1 MRPTARL
8 FRTCILVASFCGGFA
23 TFVAAQGSY
32 RAQLRGVVSD
42 ATGAVVHNATVTIT
56 DAGTN
61 IANVAHTDDKGEY
74 FFTGLRP
81 STYSVKVE
89 LKGFRTTERTGVVLA
104 VDQEASLN
112 FTLTPAGVSES
123 VIVTTTAPL
132 MDTDNATL
140 GTDITHEYINEI
152 PLLGR
157 DYFGLT
163 FLAAGVTEVAGSGTS
178 DNYPS
183 GTNFT
188 SNGQR
193 NATAE
198 IRMDGALISAPE
210 QGEGG
215 NTNVYYEPLVDSVQ
229 EFKVQNNSFSAE
241 FGNNGGTV
249 VNMVLKGGTNAFHG
263 TGWYFLQRPQMDA
276 RDFFN
281 PKYVVGDPT
290 PNAKPDT
297 KRDQGGFSLGG
308 PIRKNRTFFFVDFEK
323 VRNLSASSGVATV
336 PTAAERTGD
345 FSGLTNIIYDPKQ
358 PLIPCTPP
366 TNPPTMC
373 RPPVANGG
381 IIPVGER
388 DPIGMAVLNLFPQPT
403 NPNEFYNY
411 NYTTLANGPDYQ
423 FDIKLDHQIN
433 DKNRVSGRYS
443 RGWSNYTTPLTLGDG
458 FDNDGIASGVTLAQ
472 NGSFEY
478 AWTVNPRIIWTSHAA
493 IDRVH
498 ELSLPGIPT
507 ISSFNAS
514 LPAGTQGLPAVFE
527 QANGIDEMPTFNMQG
542 NLPWN
547 NLYDQCC
554 IYTKFGHTLVSYSS
568 QLVIS
573 RGSHLIKI
581 GGEQRIFYNNFWQPN
596 NPTGN
601 LTFTDEVTSPTPN
614 NDYDASGNT
623 SGNPLASLAF
633 GYGDNINASSQLLVT
648 PSVAN
653 RSLETGFY
661 IQDDWK
667 VNSKL
672 TVNLGLRY
680 EWSSPYTSRN
690 NQLEFSNFTADS
702 GVGINF
708 TSLPPGASAQG
719 AMSAQATMQSI
730 PGLSLPTTQELYG
743 TTQFATSSMRTVP
756 TYRKDI
762 GPRLGFAYAFDSK
775 TVVRGGIGIYF
786 GMSPATNFQYP
797 GSAFRKTANLFFTND
812 DFVCGDGSPACP
824 NTASLENPF
833 PGGFTGPQGKEYGQL
848 ANWGYQNP
856 NDLGNTAAR
865 DADIYQW
872 NLGMQRELPGEVVIG
887 VDYVANR
894 STHLPWSGTNNRDY
908 IPSSLLAQISQAVH
922 YDNDVTQGNGI
933 GNCDL
938 SNCVTNFLNTI
949 VGNPF
954 YSMFNTP
961 CTPTPSNPCF
971 NEVNSNYNQSVLPLS
986 TLLNKYPQFAG
997 DFEGLML
1004 ESANS
1009 WYNALQ
1015 IRFQKRTTHHVSFE
1029 GSYTIS
1035 KETDYSSAGRNN
1047 WVGALGLG
1055 QPQQLDNLSAE
1066 HSIGASDAPQRLA
1079 GAVVVDLPIGR
1090 NQWIGGSM
1098 NRAVDAVIG
1107 GWSVATLITQQSGQ
1121 PMAIGL
1127 NNPLLANGSQRP
1139 DTVCSQLKSGT
1150 SMHDVA
1156 LNWQAN
1162 AAAVGNNLPP
1172 VATFF
1177 NANCF
1182 ADPGDNIPGNARRY
1196 FSNLRV
1202 DGIHNAD
1209 LNLYKSFVPKEG
1221 MRVEV
1226 RAEIFNFTNH
1236 PRFGQPNSAVGSGP
1250 AGSSITQ
1257 LTNPAFGIITGDAPG
1272 QLPRY
1277 FQFGVRFEF

>member
-1 MRPTARL
+1 MRPTGRL
-8 FRTCILVASFCGGFA
+8 FRTCILVASFCGGLA
-23 TFVAAQGSY
+23 ILVAAQGSY

-61 IANVAHTDDKGEY
+61 ISNVAHTDDKGEY

-81 STYSVKVE
+81 STYSVKAE

-198 IRMDGALISAPE
+198 IRLDGALISAPE

-308 PIRKNRTFFFVDFEK
+308 PIKKNRTFFFVDFEK

-336 PTAAERTGD
+336 PTAAERMGD

-527 QANGIDEMPTFNMQG
+527 QANGLDQMPTFNMQG

-648 PSVAN
+648 PSVAD

-719 AMSAQATMQSI
+719 AMSAQATMQSV
-730 PGLSLPTTQELYG
+730 PGLNLPTTQELYG

-775 TVVRGGIGIYF
+775 TVVRGGVGVYF

-797 GSAFRKTANLFFTND
+797 GSAFRKTANLFFTNN

-938 SNCVTNFLNTI
+938 NNCVTNFLNTI

-1047 WVGALGLG
+1047 WVGALGAG

-1162 AAAVGNNLPP
+1162 GAAVGNNLPP

>member
-1 MRPTARL
+1 MRPTGRL
-8 FRTCILVASFCGGFA
+8 LSCILVACFFGCFA

-32 RAQLRGVVSD
+32 RAQLRGVIAD
-42 ATGAVVHNATVTIT
+42 ASGAVVHNATVTIT
-56 DAGTN
+56 DTGTN
-61 IANVAHTDDKGEY
+61 ISSVAHTDDRGEY
-74 FFTGLRP
+74 YFTGLRP
-81 STYSVKVE
+81 STYSVKAE
-89 LKGFRTTERTGVVLA
+89 LKGFQTTERTGVVLA
-104 VDQEASLN
+104 VDQEATLN
-112 FTLTPAGVSES
+112 FTLTPASVSENI
-123 VIVTTTAPL
+123 IVTSTAPL
-132 MDTDNATL
+132 LDTENATL
-140 GTDITHEYINEI
+140 GTDITKQYIQEL
-152 PLLGR
+152 PLMGR
-157 DYFGLT
+157 DFFGLT

-178 DNYPS
+178 DNYPE

-198 IRMDGALISAPE
+198 IRLDGALISAPE

-215 NTNVYYEPLVDSVQ
+215 NSNVYYEPLVEGMQ
-229 EFKVQNNSFSAE
+229 EMKVQNNSFSAE

-249 VNMVLKGGTNAFHG
+249 VNMVMKSGTDAFHG
-263 TGWYFLQRPQMDA
+263 SGWYFLQRPQMDA

-281 PKYVVGDPT
+281 PKYLLGDPT
-290 PNAKPDT
+290 PNPKPDS
-297 KRDQGGFSLGG
+297 RRNQGGFTLGG
-308 PIRKNRTFFFVDFEK
+308 PIKKNRTFFFVDFEK
-323 VRNLSASSGVATV
+323 VSSSSAQSGLATV

-345 FSGLTNIIYDPKQ
+345 FSGLQNNIYDPNVNCGTALNVIRPQVGFKCNGH
-358 PLIPCTPP
+358 PIAGETPNVIPAAEL
-366 TNPPTMC
+366 N
-373 RPPVANGG
+373 
-381 IIPVGER
+381 
-388 DPIGMAVLNLFPQPT
+388 PIGMAVLNLYPQPS
-403 NPNEFYNY
+403 NSNEFGNY
-411 NYTTLANGPDYQ
+411 NYTTVTNAPDYQ
-423 FDIKLDHQIN
+423 FDIKIDHQIN
-433 DKNRVSGRYS
+433 DKNRINGRYS
-443 RGWSNYTTPLTLGDG
+443 RGWYNYTTPLTLGDG
-458 FDNDGIASGVTLAQ
+458 FDNDGIASGVTVAQ

-478 AWTVNPRIIWTSHAA
+478 TWTVNPRIVWTSHAG

-514 LPAGTQGLPAVFE
+514 LPAGTQGLPPVFE
-527 QANGIDEMPTFNMQG
+527 QANGIDKMPTFMMQG

-554 IYTKFGHTLVSYSS
+554 INTVFGHTLVSYSS

-573 RGSHLIKI
+573 RGQHLIKV

-596 NPTGN
+596 YPTGL
-601 LTFTDEVTSPTPN
+601 LTFTDDVTSPSPN
-614 NDYDASGNT
+614 SDFDTDGNT

-633 GYGDNINASSQLLVT
+633 GYADNVNATTQLLVT

-661 IQDDWK
+661 VQDDWK

-702 GVGINF
+702 GVGINL
-708 TSLPPGASAQG
+708 TSLPPGAAAQG
-719 AMSAQATMQSI
+719 AMSAQATMQSV
-730 PGLSLPTTQELYG
+730 GLNLPTTQELYG

-762 GPRLGFAYAFDSK
+762 GPRAGFAYAFDSK
-775 TVVRGGIGIYF
+775 TVVRGGVGIYF

-812 DFVCGDGSPACP
+812 NFATQSA
-824 NTASLENPF
+824 TLENPF
-833 PGGFTGPQGKEYGQL
+833 PNGFTGPQGTQYGQL

-856 NDLGNTAAR
+856 NDLGTTAAR

-872 NLGMQRELPGEVVIG
+872 NLGLQRELPSQLVVG

-894 STHLPWSGTNNRDY
+894 STHLPWSGTNNRAF
-908 IPSSLLAQISQAVH
+908 IPSSLLGQIATAVTPTDSTCQA
-922 YDNDVTQGNGI
+922 D
-933 GNCDL
+933 
-938 SNCVTNFLNTI
+938 SCVSNFLQTP

-954 YSMFNTP
+954 YGMFNTP
-961 CTPTPSNPCF
+961 CTSTPSNPCF
-971 NEVNSNYNQSVLPLS
+971 NEVNSNYGESTLPLS
-986 TLLNKYPQFAG
+986 YLVSQYQQFAG
-997 DFEGLML
+997 DFEALML

-1009 WYNALQ
+1009 WYNGLQ
-1015 IRFQKRTTHHVSFE
+1015 IRFNKRTTHHVSFE

-1047 WVGALGLG
+1047 WVGALGNGL
-1055 QPQQLDNLSAE
+1055 PQQLDRLSAE
-1066 HSIGASDAPQRLA
+1066 HSIGASDTPQRLA
-1079 GAVVVDLPIGR
+1079 AAVVVDLPIGR
-1090 NQWIGGSM
+1090 KQWIGGNM
-1098 NRAVDAVIG
+1098 NRWADAVVG
-1107 GWSVATLITQQSGQ
+1107 GWSIATLVTQQSGQ

-1127 NNPLLANGSQRP
+1127 ANARLANGSQRP

-1156 LNWQAN
+1156 LNWQTN
-1162 AAAVGNNLPP
+1162 QAAISNNLNP

-1182 ADPGDNIPGNARRY
+1182 ADPGDQIPGNARRY
-1196 FSNLRV
+1196 FSGLRV
-1202 DGIHNAD
+1202 DGIHNGD
-1209 LNLYKSFVPKEG
+1209 LNLYKSFVPKED

-1236 PRFGQPNSAVGSGP
+1236 PRFGQPNSAVGG
-1250 AGSSITQ
+1250 AEGA
-1257 LTNPAFGIITGDAPG
+1257 NPFFGTISGDAPG
-1272 QLPRY
+1272 ETARF